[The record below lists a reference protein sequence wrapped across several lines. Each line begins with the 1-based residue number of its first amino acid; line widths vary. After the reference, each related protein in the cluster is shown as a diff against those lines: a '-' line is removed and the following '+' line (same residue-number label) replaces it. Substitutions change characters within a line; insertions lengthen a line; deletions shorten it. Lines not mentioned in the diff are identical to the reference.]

1 MKFSDLDG
9 AALAGAYNVEKKK
22 YDGYTKDKQ
31 SLDISR
37 GKPCSEQLDLVMP
50 MLDVVNS
57 TTKLPKGIDYRN
69 YGILEGI
76 PELRDIFAQLFD
88 VPAANIILGGNSSL
102 NLMYDMVTRS
112 IMFGVLGSTPWCKL
126 PSVKFICPVPGYDRH
141 FTICEKLGIE
151 MISVPMNEEGPDMDV
166 VEELAANDSA
176 IKGIWC
182 VPRFSNP
189 SGIVYSDRV
198 VKRLAAM
205 KTAAADFRIYWD
217 NAYFIHAFEDNAP
230 QLANIFNFAKESG
243 TEDRIYMFS
252 STSKMT
258 FPGSGVSLI
267 CASPKNIAAI
277 KEMMGWQIISY
288 NKMEQFTH
296 ALYLKSP
303 ENVKS
308 LMALQAN
315 IIRPKF
321 NLILE
326 ALENN
331 FGSDNEYV
339 RWNKPK
345 GGYFICLT
353 TMTGTAKRVV
363 ELSKKAGLVLTP
375 AGATHPLHNDDK
387 DSTLRIVPTYPSVE
401 ELKQA
406 IEVLVTCIKLAIFE
420 KIKND

>member
-1 MKFSDLDG
+1 MKFSELNS
-9 AALAGAYNVEKKK
+9 AALANAYMAEKKK
-22 YDGYTKDKQ
+22 YDGYIKDKQ
-31 SLDISR
+31 ALDISR
-37 GKPCSEQLDLVMP
+37 GKPCSEQLDVVMP
-50 MLDVVNS
+50 MLDAVNS
-57 TTKLPKGIDYRN
+57 TTKLPKGLDYRN
-69 YGILEGI
+69 YGMLEGI
-76 PELRDIFAQLFD
+76 PELREIFAQLFD

-112 IMFGVLGSTPWCKL
+112 ILFGVLGAPPWCKL
-126 PSVKFICPVPGYDRH
+126 PNVKFICPVPGYDRH

-166 VEELAANDSA
+166 VEDLVANDSA

-198 VKRLAAM
+198 VKRLASM

-217 NAYFIHAFEDNAP
+217 NAYFIHAFNDTAP
-230 QLANIFNFAKESG
+230 QLANIFTFAKESG

-267 CASPKNIAAI
+267 CASQKNIAAI

-288 NKMEQFTH
+288 NKMEQYTH
-296 ALYLKSP
+296 AMYLKSV

-308 LMALQAN
+308 LMAAQAN

-321 NLILE
+321 NLILD

-339 RWNKPK
+339 CWNKPK

-353 TMTGTAKRVV
+353 TMPGTAKKVV
-363 ELSKKAGLVLTP
+363 ELCKKAGLILTP

-406 IEVLVTCIKLAIFE
+406 LEVLVTCIKIAIFE